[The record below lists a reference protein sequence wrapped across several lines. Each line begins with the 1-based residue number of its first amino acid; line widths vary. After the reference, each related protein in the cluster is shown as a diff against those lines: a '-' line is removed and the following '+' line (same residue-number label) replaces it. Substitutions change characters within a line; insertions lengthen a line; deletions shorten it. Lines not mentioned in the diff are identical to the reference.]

1 MCINIIPTAP
11 WSPWGTRSS
20 RTFTVFG
27 AGPVDGLSKPEQRT
41 CLPQGNEERGH
52 LSRRPEAW
60 NSETSTAQYIIYNT
74 YNRAV
79 WNPRRL
85 RKRLGSRAL
94 ELLFPSPDPPKKK
107 TNNPPE
113 NASPSTSHHQCA
125 PGIDP
130 IGKPPSANPVHRTH
144 AQDSHPKPASDRALT
159 PSRTRISSPLAIA
172 REQRRARSNT
182 LPRRNATATCARA
195 MGQDYPSTGP
205 SPGANPPIYPSSLPL
220 ACGNLLSNIF
230 PKSHGFFSFNL
241 MKKLIIILQKS
252 KEKE

>member
-52 LSRRPEAW
+52 RSRRPEAW
-60 NSETSTAQYIIYNT
+60 NSETSTAQHIIYNK
-74 YNRAV
+74 YWAV
-79 WNPRRL
+79 WNSRRL
-85 RKRLGSRAL
+85 RKAPQQSCPGAPLPLPRS
-94 ELLFPSPDPPKKK
+94 PKKK

-130 IGKPPSANPVHRTH
+130 IGKPPSANSVHRTH
-144 AQDSHPKPASDRALT
+144 AQNPHPKPANDRALT
-159 PSRTRISSPLAIA
+159 SSRTRISSPLVIA
-172 REQRRARSNT
+172 REQRRARSNN

-195 MGQDYPSTGP
+195 MGQDFRSLAPVRGLTRPSTP
-205 SPGANPPIYPSSLPL
+205 LP
-220 ACGNLLSNIF
+220 F
-230 PKSHGFFSFNL
+230 H
-241 MKKLIIILQKS
+241 
-252 KEKE
+252 

>member
-60 NSETSTAQYIIYNT
+60 NSETSTAQHIIYNK
-74 YNRAV
+74 YWAV
-79 WNPRRL
+79 WNSRRL
-85 RKRLGSRAL
+85 RNAPQQSCPGAPLPLPR
-94 ELLFPSPDPPKKK
+94 PPKKK

-144 AQDSHPKPASDRALT
+144 AKDSHPKPASDRALT
-159 PSRTRISSPLAIA
+159 SSRTRLSSPLAIA
-172 REQRRARSNT
+172 REQRRARSNN

-220 ACGNLLSNIF
+220 ACGNPLSNIF
-230 PKSHGFFSFNL
+230 PKSHRFFSF
-241 MKKLIIILQKS
+241 IHPR
-252 KEKE
+252 

>member
-52 LSRRPEAW
+52 LSRRSEAW
-60 NSETSTAQYIIYNT
+60 NSETSTAQYIIYNK
-74 YNRAV
+74 YWSV
-79 WNPRRL
+79 WNSRRL

-94 ELLFPSPDPPKKK
+94 EFLFPSPAPPRKKSTTHPK
-107 TNNPPE
+107 CLPIK
-113 NASPSTSHHQCA
+113 SPITRA
-125 PGIDP
+125 LPGIDP

-144 AQDSHPKPASDRALT
+144 AKDSHPKPANDNALT
-159 PSRTRISSPLAIA
+159 PSRTRMSSPLAIA
-172 REQRRARSNT
+172 REQRRARSNK

-230 PKSHGFFSFNL
+230 PKSHGFFSN
-241 MKKLIIILQKS
+241 M
-252 KEKE
+252 

>member
-60 NSETSTAQYIIYNT
+60 NSETSTAQYIIYNK
-74 YNRAV
+74 YWAV
-79 WNPRRL
+79 WNSRRL

-94 ELLFPSPDPPKKK
+94 KFLFPSP
-107 TNNPPE
+107 
-113 NASPSTSHHQCA
+113 A
-125 PGIDP
+125 
-130 IGKPPSANPVHRTH
+130 
-144 AQDSHPKPASDRALT
+144 
-159 PSRTRISSPLAIA
+159 SRTRMSTPLAIA
-172 REQRRARSNT
+172 LEQRRARSNK
-182 LPRRNATATCARA
+182 LPRRNTTTTCDRA

-205 SPGANPPIYPSSLPL
+205 SPGTNPPIYPSSLPL

-230 PKSHGFFSFNL
+230 SKSHGFFSL
-241 MKKLIIILQKS
+241 ALPSPHPPRRPYPTRSHIHTGPLVIGTSPSL
-252 KEKE
+252 